1 MAGDNYIPRPGE
13 ANQASSDAL
22 LAGLKKQALSDT
34 VSDARAKLQQQT
46 NGGKGILGLL
56 GFAAGTSE
64 VLRVGPIDALADK
77 TPPWQ
82 PQPVAAAVSPSSS
95 GLPMAGDI
103 PPVAPDAA
111 GTGGLAGNIAAGLG
125 RGAAWAV
132 NAPGSGGVL
141 ASPKAATATDVAT
154 APAPEV
160 AAPAA
165 PASAAATLHQA
176 GHVTDTHATGETH
189 PNTHTLEHF
198 VQQNRHLTPR
208 DLQVLQAFLPP
219 QLAPHDQILHDVHQ
233 GYQGM
238 RDKALAEA
246 EAGLQGGTLTPE
258 QARLKKEKAATD
270 YMEAIKPFAA
280 NPYAQYGALDQF
292 ARGQAGGMPPAR

>member
-64 VLRVGPIDALADK
+64 VPRVGPIDALADK

-82 PQPVAAAVSPSSS
+82 PQPGPTSAYA
-95 GLPMAGDI
+95 L
-103 PPVAPDAA
+103 PVAPDSPPDTGA
-111 GTGGLAGNIAAGLG
+111 GVVPGQGGLGDMIG
-125 RGAAWAV
+125 RAAAWAV
-132 NAPGSGGVL
+132 NAPGSGGVI
-141 ASPKAATATDVAT
+141 APKAATATDVAT

-246 EAGLQGGTLTPE
+246 EAGLQSGTLTPA
-258 QARLKKEKAATD
+258 QAAAAKAKAATD
-270 YMEAIKPFAA
+270 YIDKITPFAA
-280 NPYAQYGALDQF
+280 TPYAQYGALDEF
-292 ARGQAGGMPPAR
+292 AKRQAAVGGMPPAR